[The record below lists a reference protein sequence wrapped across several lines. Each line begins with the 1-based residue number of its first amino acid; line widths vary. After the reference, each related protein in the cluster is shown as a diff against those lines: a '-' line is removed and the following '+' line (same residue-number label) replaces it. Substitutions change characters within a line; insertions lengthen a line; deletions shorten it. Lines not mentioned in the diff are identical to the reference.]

1 MKHDQNAGN
10 NDIKALQTNEKQ
22 HISPQPTQSTTKIAQ
37 KRTTANGTISSTA
50 SKVTVPSA
58 PSTTRIQLYKIPKKK
73 AAGTV
78 QVTTV
83 ADVGREQRVPQ
94 TPTICPPLPPGS
106 PPPTQLPVQQD
117 TASTIINRPPN
128 LVNPGKRKRSP
139 TPQPSSK
146 DGMALRDV
154 FFTHVKN
161 IFAAASP
168 ELSLYSD
175 NRTRNGEH
183 AAYYIGW
190 YLDRAVKC
198 ALQDLQREVRE

>member
-1 MKHDQNAGN
+1 MKHYQNAGN

-22 HISPQPTQSTTKIAQ
+22 HISPQPQ
-37 KRTTANGTISSTA
+37 
-50 SKVTVPSA
+50 PSL
-58 PSTTRIQLYKIPKKK
+58 S
-73 AAGTV
+73 
-78 QVTTV
+78 
-83 ADVGREQRVPQ
+83 
-94 TPTICPPLPPGS
+94 PGS
-106 PPPTQLPVQQD
+106 PPTKQD